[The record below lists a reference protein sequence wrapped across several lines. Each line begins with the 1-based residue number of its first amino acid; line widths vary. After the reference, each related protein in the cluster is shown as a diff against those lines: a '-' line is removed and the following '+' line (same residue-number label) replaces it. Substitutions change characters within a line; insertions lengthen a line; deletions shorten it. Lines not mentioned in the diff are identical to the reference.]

1 MIHIII
7 ATISEAKPFITFYK
21 LKKKNR
27 IKEFDIYEN
36 PRKNLSLTITGIGK
50 LSTAIAMAYTFV
62 EYEKKRNQIWL
73 NFGLAGTKNLK
84 IGELAVVNKVED
96 ESSKFKFYP
105 YFFRDFKLNR
115 IQCITY
121 EKPNFVYNKSLSDM
135 EASGFFFS
143 ANKFTSK
150 ELIFCLKIIS
160 DNSKEKLDFN
170 NREEVFN
177 LIYKKIT
184 QIDKFIKQILEIEIE
199 DFFNFKLEKQIKKIT
214 SRYKFSFS
222 QEIKLKKI
230 LHKCNLNNK
239 NIIDLIKKDFKD
251 SDQVIKKLEKY
262 I

>member
-1 MIHIII
+1 M
-7 ATISEAKPFITFYK
+7 
-21 LKKKNR
+21 
-27 IKEFDIYEN
+27 
-36 PRKNLSLTITGIGK
+36 GK
-50 LSTAIAMAYTFV
+50 LIVSF
-62 EYEKKRNQIWL
+62 
-73 NFGLAGTKNLK
+73 FLK
-84 IGELAVVNKVED
+84 DLR
-96 ESSKFKFYP
+96 P
-105 YFFRDFKLNR
+105 Y
-115 IQCITY
+115 
-121 EKPNFVYNKSLSDM
+121 
-135 EASGFFFS
+135 FS

-199 DFFNFKLEKQIKKIT
+199 DFFNFKLENQIKKIT

-262 I
+262 IEDEI